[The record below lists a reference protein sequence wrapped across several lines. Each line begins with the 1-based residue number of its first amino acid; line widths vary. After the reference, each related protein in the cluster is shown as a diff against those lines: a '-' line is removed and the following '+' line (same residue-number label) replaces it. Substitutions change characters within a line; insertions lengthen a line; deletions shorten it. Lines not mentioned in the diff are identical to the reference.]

1 MNSNEIKNNFNLESE
16 DKHPSYIEIAMSI
29 VGGASLGAIIGTPL
43 GFVGS
48 AVGAEIGG
56 AVIPFLV
63 LKDESGIDNQNSTK
77 KLDES

>member
-1 MNSNEIKNNFNLESE
+1 MNTNEIKNNSNSE
-16 DKHPSYIEIAMSI
+16 PDDKHPSYIEIVRSI

-48 AVGAEIGG
+48 AVGAGIGS

-63 LKDESGIDNQNSTK
+63 LREGSEVDNQNSTEPS
-77 KLDES
+77 DES

>member
-1 MNSNEIKNNFNLESE
+1 MNTNEAKNNSNLEL
-16 DKHPSYIEIAMSI
+16 DNKHPTYIEIVRSI

-48 AVGAEIGG
+48 AVGAGIGG

-63 LKDESGIDNQNSTK
+63 LKEESKIDNKSSVEELN
-77 KLDES
+77 ES